1 MGKGASLIAQL
12 ILGWLLAKEDF
23 ALYAIAISW
32 STIVMA
38 LRNGGTQRLLI
49 QKGTQ
54 YSDLAVMYLKFAL
67 LFNVVGFAILMA
79 AAPILSGLYDSHSLR
94 VMVWILGLSLPLSTA
109 AMIFQAKLS
118 ADLEFA
124 KVSRLIILSS
134 LARHGSMVVFAWL
147 GLGPLSFVLPLC
159 VVALVETALGWYWAR
174 RWPPNRPLTWPSI
187 CGIFQ
192 DSRWVML
199 TALASALTINGDYLA
214 ISLLQSK
221 ELLGVYFFGYQLS
234 LALVALVT
242 SSLDTVMMPTFSSL
256 GHETSRQTDLFV
268 RGTRLLAVVSTFACF
283 GLALAAPA
291 AIHGLWGGKWDEAI
305 PVVQILSLAMPVRLM
320 IPLCRAM
327 LEARGQ
333 WRLVSVL
340 SISDG
345 IGITMAGAVGALE
358 AVIVIYGIQAVMVGL
373 AYLLRW
379 QSDTL
384 IFAMYGAF
392 ATAMFAL
399 FVTTERRRVP
409 LSVSSSGRVLSD
421 TKLAR
426 AGLWLSDMAPRF
438 LAVVVPFF
446 LVANVFLPGHVP
458 TDVGF
463 AAISL
468 FVVVMAGPWFM
479 PQYRSHFVRGGLYV
493 GSAFLMYMGE
503 QSGMS
508 DIWPIYVTYN
518 TLLAL
523 IALLVLLSMRFSRGN
538 RFQTTPLDYLMVFF
552 ALIVPLLPEMRADMP
567 TLSILAAKLIVL
579 YFSFELLLHTFT
591 DRVKQLGFLSLWV
604 LFGLGVKAWL

>member
-1 MGKGASLIAQL
+1 MEARPTVPCSAEPYGPSSVHAGQDSAKRLGSRITSGLFWSILSIAVGKGASLIAQL

-327 LEARGQ
+327 LEARGE
-333 WRLVSVL
+333 WKLVSIL
-340 SISDG
+340 SICDG
-345 IGITMAGAVGALE
+345 LGLVVAGAVGALLGDLW
-358 AVIVIYGIQAVMVGL
+358 AITLVVTGYNLISGFMYCAIVANSLLTPLKSIFMPLLATLWIGLAALAAGGASLIGGRENLMSFWNPPVALSVYASIYVGL
-373 AYLLRW
+373 AKVFMGTSVQELR
-379 QSDTL
+379 
-384 IFAMYGAF
+384 AMLSR
-392 ATAMFAL
+392 ATA
-399 FVTTERRRVP
+399 
-409 LSVSSSGRVLSD
+409 
-421 TKLAR
+421 AR
-426 AGLWLSDMAPRF
+426 L
-438 LAVVVPFF
+438 
-446 LVANVFLPGHVP
+446 
-458 TDVGF
+458 T
-463 AAISL
+463 
-468 FVVVMAGPWFM
+468 
-479 PQYRSHFVRGGLYV
+479 
-493 GSAFLMYMGE
+493 
-503 QSGMS
+503 
-508 DIWPIYVTYN
+508 
-518 TLLAL
+518 
-523 IALLVLLSMRFSRGN
+523 
-538 RFQTTPLDYLMVFF
+538 
-552 ALIVPLLPEMRADMP
+552 
-567 TLSILAAKLIVL
+567 
-579 YFSFELLLHTFT
+579 
-591 DRVKQLGFLSLWV
+591 
-604 LFGLGVKAWL
+604 

>member
-1 MGKGASLIAQL
+1 MEARPTVPCSAEPYGPSSVHAGQDSAKRLGSRITSGLFWSVLSIAVGKGASLIAQL

-345 IGITMAGAVGALE
+345 IGITMAGAVGALMGDLLIITL
-358 AVIVIYGIQAVMVGL
+358 VITGYNLLSGLLYCNIVAKSLVTPLKSILMPLFSTLWIGIAAIAAGGT
-373 AYLLRW
+373 LLLWDR
-379 QSDTL
+379 QN
-384 IFAMYGAF
+384 
-392 ATAMFAL
+392 AT
-399 FVTTERRRVP
+399 
-409 LSVSSSGRVLSD
+409 
-421 TKLAR
+421 
-426 AGLWLSDMAPRF
+426 GLWHAPIA
-438 LAVVVPFF
+438 LTV
-446 LVANVFLPGHVP
+446 
-458 TDVGF
+458 
-463 AAISL
+463 
-468 FVVVMAGPWFM
+468 
-479 PQYRSHFVRGGLYV
+479 YGGVY
-493 GSAFLMYMGE
+493 
-503 QSGMS
+503 
-508 DIWPIYVTYN
+508 
-518 TLLAL
+518 LAL
-523 IALLVLLSMRFSRGN
+523 AKMFMGTCFVEIKTML
-538 RFQTTPLDYLMVFF
+538 
-552 ALIVPLLPEMRADMP
+552 MRA
-567 TLSILAAKLIVL
+567 TEA
-579 YFSFELLLHTFT
+579 
-591 DRVKQLGFLSLWV
+591 RVM
-604 LFGLGVKAWL
+604 

>member
-1 MGKGASLIAQL
+1 MHAGQKSTKVLGSRITSGLVWSVFSIAVGKGASLIAQL
-12 ILGWLLAKEDF
+12 LLGWLLSKEDF

-49 QKGTQ
+49 QKGAQ
-54 YSDLAVMYLKFAL
+54 YADLAVMYLKFAL
-67 LFNVVGFAILMA
+67 LFNVGGFAILMA
-79 AAPILSGLYDSHSLR
+79 AAPILSGLYDSHALQ

-109 AMIFQAKLS
+109 AMMFQAKLS

-159 VVALVETALGWYWAR
+159 VVALVETALGWYWAKC
-174 RWPPNRPLTWPSI
+174 WPRSRSLTWSAI

-192 DSRWVML
+192 DSRWVMI

-242 SSLDTVMMPTFSSL
+242 SSLDTVMMPTFSAL
-256 GHETSRQTDLFV
+256 GGEPSRQTELFMK
-268 RGTRLLAVVSTFACF
+268 GIRLLAVASTFACF

-291 AIHGLWGGKWDEAI
+291 LIHGLWAGKWDEAI

-340 SISDG
+340 SICDG
-345 IGITMAGAVGALE
+345 VGIMVSGAFGAFLGDLLIITQVVT
-358 AVIVIYGIQAVMVGL
+358 AYNLMSGFLYCVIVAKSMLMPLRSVLNPVLIMLLVGIVAV
-373 AYLLRW
+373 AAA
-379 QSDTL
+379 S
-384 IFAMYGAF
+384 
-392 ATAMFAL
+392 
-399 FVTTERRRVP
+399 
-409 LSVSSSGRVLSD
+409 
-421 TKLAR
+421 
-426 AGLWLSDMAPRF
+426 
-438 LAVVVPFF
+438 
-446 LVANVFLPGHVP
+446 VFLFWERQNA
-458 TDVGF
+458 T
-463 AAISL
+463 
-468 FVVVMAGPWFM
+468 
-479 PQYRSHFVRGGLYV
+479 
-493 GSAFLMYMGE
+493 
-503 QSGMS
+503 
-508 DIWPIYVTYN
+508 
-518 TLLAL
+518 
-523 IALLVLLSMRFSRGN
+523 
-538 RFQTTPLDYLMVFF
+538 
-552 ALIVPLLPEMRADMP
+552 
-567 TLSILAAKLIVL
+567 
-579 YFSFELLLHTFT
+579 
-591 DRVKQLGFLSLWV
+591 SLWQATV
-604 LFGLGVKAWL
+604 ALTVYGCIYLGLTRVFIANSFVELRSMLVRATGTRLT

>member
-1 MGKGASLIAQL
+1 MEARPTVPCSAETYGPSSMHASQNSTKVLGSRITSGLVWSVFSIAVGKGASLIAQL
-12 ILGWLLAKEDF
+12 ILGWLLSKEDF

-54 YSDLAVMYLKFAL
+54 YADLAVMYLKFAL
-67 LFNVVGFAILMA
+67 LFNVGGFAILMA
-79 AAPILSGLYDSHSLR
+79 AAPILSGLYDSHALQL
-94 VMVWILGLSLPLSTA
+94 MVWILGLSLPLSTA

-159 VVALVETALGWYWAR
+159 VVALVETALGWYWAKC
-174 RWPPNRPLTWPSI
+174 WPPSRSLPWPAI
-187 CGIFQ
+187 RGIFQ
-192 DSRWVML
+192 DSRWVMI

-242 SSLDTVMMPTFSSL
+242 SSLDTVMMPTFSAL
-256 GHETSRQTDLFV
+256 GGEPSRQTELFM
-268 RGTRLLAVVSTFACF
+268 RGMRLLAVASTFACF

-291 AIHGLWGGKWDEAI
+291 LIHGLWAGKWDEAI

-340 SISDG
+340 SICDG
-345 IGITMAGAVGALE
+345 VGIILAGAIGAWAGGLILIT
-358 AVIVIYGIQAVMVGL
+358 AVVSGYN
-373 AYLLRW
+373 
-379 QSDTL
+379 
-384 IFAMYGAF
+384 
-392 ATAMFAL
+392 L
-399 FVTTERRRVP
+399 F
-409 LSVSSSGRVLSD
+409 
-421 TKLAR
+421 
-426 AGLWLSDMAPRF
+426 AGLLYCAVVARMLPTSFTALCAPALLTLCAGL
-438 LAVVVPFF
+438 LAVTLGAGILMPAKLDPFNPAGLLISIPIYAASYF
-446 LVANVFLPGHVP
+446 LSIRMLMGNVATELRN
-458 TDVGF
+458 
-463 AAISL
+463 
-468 FVVVMAGPWFM
+468 VVMRAT
-479 PQYRSHFVRGGLYV
+479 
-493 GSAFLMYMGE
+493 SARL
-503 QSGMS
+503 
-508 DIWPIYVTYN
+508 T
-518 TLLAL
+518 
-523 IALLVLLSMRFSRGN
+523 
-538 RFQTTPLDYLMVFF
+538 
-552 ALIVPLLPEMRADMP
+552 
-567 TLSILAAKLIVL
+567 
-579 YFSFELLLHTFT
+579 
-591 DRVKQLGFLSLWV
+591 
-604 LFGLGVKAWL
+604 